1 MNQKKKKY
9 IESKAFVT
17 SAKMRNVRCKKTKKQ
32 IKNLGQN
39 HLGNSNSIMKNGCMF
54 LTSGYLFRNTTYIFI
69 EMPSRKNFLFFR
81 VWLVFIREEPS

>member
-32 IKNLGQN
+32 IKTLGQN
-39 HLGNSNSIMKNGCMF
+39 HLGNSNNSIMKN
-54 LTSGYLFRNTTYIFI
+54 
-69 EMPSRKNFLFFR
+69 
-81 VWLVFIREEPS
+81 

>member
-32 IKNLGQN
+32 IKTLGQH
-39 HLGNSNSIMKNGCMF
+39 HLGNSNSIMKD
-54 LTSGYLFRNTTYIFI
+54 
-69 EMPSRKNFLFFR
+69 
-81 VWLVFIREEPS
+81 